1 MRRALIFLLSCAA
14 LAARADSMLEVSF
27 MDQRGDAGGG
37 ITRYLVTDR
46 YLRMDYGQERDDYVL
61 FDRQKKR
68 VYNVTHDQRTIM
80 LIEPGVVTIP
90 KPEKWKVNEDTLQEE
105 RGKRSYDIEVNDIKC
120 SRITAAQ
127 NFLPDFVDALG
138 DFNELMAATQAATYL
153 ATPPELRHPCEL
165 ARYVLEPR
173 RWIGSGFPLYE
184 ANTDGSIRR
193 LLDYKTGMPIR
204 PSLFKLPETYRTIR
218 LRDMQGG
225 SDAKP

>member
-1 MRRALIFLLSCAA
+1 MRRVLIFLLSCAA
-14 LAARADSMLEVSF
+14 LTARADSMTEVSF
-27 MDQRGDAGGG
+27 MDQRSDSGGSV
-37 ITRYLVTDR
+37 TRYLLTDR

-61 FDRQKKR
+61 FDRQEKR

-80 LIEPGVVTIP
+80 LIEPGSVSIP
-90 KPEKWKVNEDTLQEE
+90 KPDKWKVKEDLLQEVP
-105 RGKRSYDIEVNDIKC
+105 GKRSFDLEVNEIKC
-120 SRITAAQ
+120 SRITAAK

-173 RWIGSGFPLYE
+173 RWLSSGFPLYE
-184 ANTDGSIRR
+184 ANMDGSIRR
-193 LLDYKTGMPIR
+193 LLDYKAGMPIR
-204 PSLFKLPETYRTIR
+204 SSLFILPEAYRTIR

-225 SDAKP
+225 GDTKP